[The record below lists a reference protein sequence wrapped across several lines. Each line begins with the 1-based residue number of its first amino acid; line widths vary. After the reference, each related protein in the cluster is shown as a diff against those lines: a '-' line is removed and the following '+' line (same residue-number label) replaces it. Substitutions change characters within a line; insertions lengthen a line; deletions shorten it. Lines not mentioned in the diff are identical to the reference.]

1 MIDHIINKEKWQSL
15 PLIEQLGNIGS
26 EVGRTFTAKR
36 RGNKEAMEGAFYR
49 GLDLIDMTAEKLA
62 KEKSPRLK
70 ELLRAREIFASLEDE
85 TIEKYF
91 MDYALAA
98 RYQKMKEQEK
108 AKEETKK

>member
-1 MIDHIINKEKWQSL
+1 
-15 PLIEQLGNIGS
+15 
-26 EVGRTFTAKR
+26 
-36 RGNKEAMEGAFYR
+36 
-49 GLDLIDMTAEKLA
+49 MTAEKLA

-108 AKEETKK
+108 AEKLK

>member
-1 MIDHIINKEKWQSL
+1 MIDHIIDKEKWQSL
-15 PLIEQLGNIGS
+15 PLIEQLSNIGS
-26 EVGRTFTAKR
+26 EVGRTFAAKR

-108 AKEETKK
+108 AEKLK